1 MIAEKIQNYIDT
13 LQAEERGNLLN
24 IINIIEANNPIESSD
39 ADELLDIA
47 ANEINADSTTLAS
60 IAAYAFL
67 ERETLVNLLETNTF
81 GDEMGGILKGVL
93 KIPDFNIDKLKEQTE
108 NHIKLLV
115 TLSGDVRAIII
126 LLAVNL
132 QKIRHITTLD
142 DPDSVRTASLV
153 QYLYGPIAHRIGLY
167 KIKTEMEET
176 CLKFFE
182 YDTYR
187 SIADKL
193 QITKTERD
201 RYIEEFI
208 EPLKKKFE
216 KSNLKVHIKG
226 RPKSISSIY
235 AKMKK
240 QGVDVDGIYDLFAI
254 RVIIDSKPEDEKS
267 DCWKVYSIITE
278 KYKPNPY
285 RLRDWISVP
294 KSSGYESLHTTLI
307 GPQGRWV
314 EVQIR
319 TERMDEV
326 AEKGL
331 AAHWKYKNGTDGK
344 AGTNIFTKIREAIE
358 NPDNAQQSSAEKKAL
373 YSDEIY
379 IFTPKGDL
387 KKMHKGDTVLDFAFA
402 IHSDV
407 GSKCI
412 GAHVNGK
419 FVSFKHL
426 LSNGDTVSVL
436 TAANQKPA
444 AEWIKIANNSRT
456 KTRIRRIVDA
466 QNNRLAEIGRDIVRQ
481 KFQQMGLDFNVTNVQ
496 PLLRAYGVESPID
509 LYQGLGEGK
518 LDLHKIKQ
526 AYQSTAEPEP
536 PAPTPQQEERKYR
549 EAVAG
554 DDSDYLTIS
563 NMDTINYTFAKCCN
577 PLPGDRI
584 FAFVTATSGTK
595 IHRYDCPNAK
605 NILQKYPYRVVNAVW
620 KKEASKD
627 LMNATIHISGVYD
640 ISMSAAINNVIIN
653 DFHVHIRSFSIT
665 EEPGGKFSA
674 TLSVNLLGE
683 NQLNAIVEH
692 LKRLKNVEKVMA

>member
-81 GDEMGGILKGVL
+81 GDEIGGILKGVL

-142 DPDSVRTASLV
+142 DPESVRTASLV

-358 NPDNAQQSSAEKKAL
+358 NPDTAQQSSAEKKAL

-536 PAPTPQQEERKYR
+536 PAPTPQQDERKYR

>member
-1 MIAEKIQNYIDT
+1 MIAEKIKTYIDT

-60 IAAYAFL
+60 IAAYAYIS
-67 ERETLVNLLETNTF
+67 RENLANLLETNTF
-81 GDEMGGILKGVL
+81 GDEIGGILKGVL
-93 KIPDFNIDKLKEQTE
+93 KIPDFNIDKLKEQNE

-142 DPDSVRTASLV
+142 DPESVRTASLV
-153 QYLYGPIAHRIGLY
+153 KYLYGPIAHRIGLY

-294 KSSGYESLHTTLI
+294 KSSGYESLHT
-307 GPQGRWV
+307 
-314 EVQIR
+314 
-319 TERMDEV
+319 
-326 AEKGL
+326 
-331 AAHWKYKNGTDGK
+331 
-344 AGTNIFTKIREAIE
+344 
-358 NPDNAQQSSAEKKAL
+358 
-373 YSDEIY
+373 
-379 IFTPKGDL
+379 
-387 KKMHKGDTVLDFAFA
+387 
-402 IHSDV
+402 
-407 GSKCI
+407 
-412 GAHVNGK
+412 
-419 FVSFKHL
+419 
-426 LSNGDTVSVL
+426 
-436 TAANQKPA
+436 
-444 AEWIKIANNSRT
+444 
-456 KTRIRRIVDA
+456 
-466 QNNRLAEIGRDIVRQ
+466 
-481 KFQQMGLDFNVTNVQ
+481 
-496 PLLRAYGVESPID
+496 
-509 LYQGLGEGK
+509 
-518 LDLHKIKQ
+518 
-526 AYQSTAEPEP
+526 
-536 PAPTPQQEERKYR
+536 
-549 EAVAG
+549 
-554 DDSDYLTIS
+554 
-563 NMDTINYTFAKCCN
+563 
-577 PLPGDRI
+577 
-584 FAFVTATSGTK
+584 
-595 IHRYDCPNAK
+595 
-605 NILQKYPYRVVNAVW
+605 
-620 KKEASKD
+620 
-627 LMNATIHISGVYD
+627 
-640 ISMSAAINNVIIN
+640 
-653 DFHVHIRSFSIT
+653 
-665 EEPGGKFSA
+665 
-674 TLSVNLLGE
+674 
-683 NQLNAIVEH
+683 
-692 LKRLKNVEKVMA
+692 

>member
-1 MIAEKIQNYIDT
+1 MIAEKIQTYIGT
-13 LQAEERGNLLN
+13 LQDEERGNLLN

-60 IAAYAFL
+60 IAAYAYIS
-67 ERETLVNLLETNTF
+67 RENLVNLLETNTF
-81 GDEMGGILKGVL
+81 GNEIGGVLKGVL

-142 DPDSVRTASLV
+142 DPESVRSASLV

-358 NPDNAQQSSAEKKAL
+358 NPDTAQQSSAEKKAL

-456 KTRIRRIVDA
+456 KTRIRRIVEA

-496 PLLRAYGVESPID
+496 PLLRAYNIESPIE
-509 LYQGLGEGK
+509 LYQSLGEGK
-518 LDLHKIKQ
+518 LDLRKIKQ
-526 AYQSTAEPEP
+526 AYNAESTEPATP
-536 PAPTPQQEERKYR
+536 PVPAQEDKKHR
-549 EAVAG
+549 EAIAG

>member
-1 MIAEKIQNYIDT
+1 MIAEKLDNYIT
-13 LQAEERGNLLN
+13 SLQADERASLLK
-24 IINIIEANNPIESSD
+24 ILKTIEANNPIESTD

-60 IAAYAFL
+60 IAAYAYIS
-67 ERETLVNLLETNTF
+67 RENLVNLLETNTF
-81 GDEMGGILKGVL
+81 GDEIGGILKGVL

-142 DPDSVRTASLV
+142 DPESVRTASLV

-307 GPQGRWV
+307 GPGGRWV

-358 NPDNAQQSSAEKKAL
+358 NPDTAQQSSAEKKAL

-426 LSNGDTVSVL
+426 LSNGDTVNVL

-444 AEWIKIANNSRT
+444 AEWIKIANNTRT
-456 KTRIRRIVDA
+456 KTRIRRIVEA

-496 PLLRAYGVESPID
+496 PLLRAYNIESPIE
-509 LYQGLGEGK
+509 LYQSLGEGK
-518 LDLHKIKQ
+518 LDLRKIKQ
-526 AYQSTAEPEP
+526 AYNAESTEPAAP
-536 PAPTPQQEERKYR
+536 PAPTQEEKKHR
-549 EAVAG
+549 EAIAG